1 MELRFLRCART
12 HLRWSGLH
20 GRRRPQGDSVTQSV
34 CPPPTRYPAISACS
48 VCLMSPRGILHGC
61 FRVTEK
67 THRSFSNADG
77 VGLLLPTVAP
87 PQRSNARQASLPERP
102 PCRVWS
108 MRASGCTARGPSREP
123 RRGNRGVQAG
133 GGRQLL
139 ALAAAGRL
147 DASRCAASRYEQVR
161 RRAVNARRSRGE
173 DGRRRPGPRAGP
185 ARSGGRARLFWKAA
199 CPRGGPV
206 RPRARHSEA
215 VGTPHGRS

>member
-34 CPPPTRYPAISACS
+34 CPPPTRYPPISACS
-48 VCLMSPRGILHGC
+48 VCLMSPRGVLHGC

-67 THRSFSNADG
+67 THRSFSNAVG

-108 MRASGCTARGPSREP
+108 MRASGCTARRPSRDP
-123 RRGNRGVQAG
+123 RRSNRGVQAG
-133 GGRQLL
+133 GSSPSQQRGALMH
-139 ALAAAGRL
+139 LAAL
-147 DASRCAASRYEQVR
+147 HH
-161 RRAVNARRSRGE
+161 AVNRSDDALSTLDGVEGKMAEDDLDLVSVLHARADVLDSSGKPPARRPSS
-173 DGRRRPGPRAGP
+173 P
-185 ARSGGRARLFWKAA
+185 ARETF
-199 CPRGGPV
+199 
-206 RPRARHSEA
+206 A
-215 VGTPHGRS
+215 VGTPNGRS